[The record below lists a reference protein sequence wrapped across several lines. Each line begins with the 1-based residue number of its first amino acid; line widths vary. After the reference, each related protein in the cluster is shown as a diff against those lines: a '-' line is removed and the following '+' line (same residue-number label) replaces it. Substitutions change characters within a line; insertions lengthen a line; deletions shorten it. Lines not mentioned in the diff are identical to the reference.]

1 MWGSRRSVEVDEYPL
16 PCPFLHPVVRMTMYT
31 QKSNSHV
38 GLGEWGCPLG
48 ISSGMNGRRLDL
60 HDIAELL
67 DQSSNDLVLCEN
79 SR

>member
-1 MWGSRRSVEVDEYPL
+1 MDEYTL
-16 PCPFLHPVVRMTMYT
+16 PCPFLHPVVRTTMYT

-38 GLGEWGCPLG
+38 GLGEWGCRLG

-60 HDIAELL
+60 HEITELL
-67 DQSSNDLVLCEN
+67 DKSSDDLVLCEN